1 MFITYVRQLEKN
13 RLPDPQKPVRTSRLA
28 HGFSAPEASRELSLM
43 PASVQAL
50 KACTLSAS
58 IDVEACSAGFANL
71 SRMRGIPQVGLA
83 FHIWRISRI
92 ISGSVPGRQPES
104 HMAG

>member
-1 MFITYVRQLEKN
+1 
-13 RLPDPQKPVRTSRLA
+13 
-28 HGFSAPEASRELSLM
+28 
-43 PASVQAL
+43 
-50 KACTLSAS
+50 
-58 IDVEACSAGFANL
+58 
-71 SRMRGIPQVGLA
+71 MRGIPQVGLA